1 MKTGMADVLRG
12 YWQQIVATKR
22 LYLNPHEHFGRANI
36 CRAALASYVG
46 IYFLFKW
53 NQKRK
58 VGGFSCLQQ
67 VICKRMCFQARNLR
81 ALQNAERKNVLND
94 ALARSVHS

>member
-1 MKTGMADVLRG
+1 MADAVRG
-12 YWQQIVATKR
+12 FWQQIVATKR

-58 VGGFSCLQQ
+58 
-67 VICKRMCFQARNLR
+67 ANNLR
-81 ALQNAERKNVLND
+81 ALQASERVNVLND
-94 ALARSVHS
+94 ALARTGHQMK